1 MAAKLP
7 DAVWDAIR
15 TVWEYDPD
23 EPSYPT
29 AAERAGAKHGFKA
42 PTSGAITKRV
52 SADAKAGKPWERRGS
67 MSGINKAAHRK
78 ADAMVDSSGGMKT
91 PDGSADGSGSGSG
104 GSVDG
109 SVTSTK
115 KEQAARS
122 ESEDLRAEVIARHR
136 NEWKQIVA
144 LRQEALKDRINN
156 PDTSFMRAKL
166 AKITSEITKIQQ
178 DGERKAWGLDELGDF
193 DPSKLT
199 DAQIEDIMAGR

>member
-7 DAVWDAIR
+7 DSVWDSIR

-23 EPSYPT
+23 EPSYT
-29 AAERAGAKHGFKA
+29 TSAERAGAKHGFKA
-42 PTSGAITKRV
+42 PTKGAIAKRI
-52 SADAKAGKPWERRGS
+52 SLDAEAGKPWERRGS

-78 ADAMVDSSGGMKT
+78 ADALVDSTGELKSTDGNVGGNANGN
-91 PDGSADGSGSGSG
+91 P
-104 GSVDG
+104 V
-109 SVTSTK
+109 STK

-144 LRQEALKDRINN
+144 LRQESLRDRIAN
-156 PDTSFMRAKL
+156 PDVSFTRAKL

-193 DPSKLT
+193 DPSKMS
-199 DAQIEDIMAGR
+199 DAQLDEIISGR

>member
-7 DAVWDAIR
+7 DSVWDSIR

-23 EPSYPT
+23 EPSYAT
-29 AAERAGAKHGFKA
+29 SAERAGAKHGFKA
-42 PTSGAITKRV
+42 PTKGAIAKRI
-52 SADAKAGKPWERRGS
+52 SLDAEAGKPWERRGS
-67 MSGINKAAHRK
+67 ISGINKAAHRK
-78 ADAMVDSSGGMKT
+78 ADALVDSTGGLKT
-91 PDGSADGSGSGSG
+91 TDGNAGGNADGNL
-104 GSVDG
+104 V
-109 SVTSTK
+109 STK

-156 PDTSFMRAKL
+156 PDTSFLRAKL